1 MIVALVSKTCREHRE
16 ERLLGTSV
24 KENLLVNLAGQF
36 LNKVPIIFH
45 KVFLGHMGGDFVTF
59 VHKLISFR
67 RVLVYEKC

>member
-36 LNKVPIIFH
+36 LNEAPIICH
-45 KVFLGHMGGDFVTF
+45 KVFLGIWV
-59 VHKLISFR
+59 VIL
-67 RVLVYEKC
+67 